1 MRKAR
6 SLVPFILLFGLLC
19 ANCHRKDAESER
31 TPVRKS
37 IVASDTILSGMI
49 EGLLP
54 SEDFEVPSILPPDQ
68 CPGHYDVKLSDIAKV
83 KQADLVV
90 SFIGMPYMLLVEVDA
105 DKQLM
110 IDSKGRNWMAPD
122 SYIAGM
128 KLLAEELSK
137 RFPDHRKQIAL
148 RLDKG
153 CLEVEGMKKILGD
166 RLKRSGVYQKPILAS
181 FMLVEPLEWMGFQV
195 VGKYGR
201 PESIS
206 AKEVVDLTRVGREK
220 KAYMVADNLQSG
232 PDAGRG
238 IAEALGAPHVVL
250 SNFPMENGYVHTL
263 RDNVDAV
270 LAAMSAQ

>member
-1 MRKAR
+1 
-6 SLVPFILLFGLLC
+6 
-19 ANCHRKDAESER
+19 
-31 TPVRKS
+31 
-37 IVASDTILSGMI
+37 VASDTILSGMI

-54 SEDFEVPSILPPDQ
+54 SEDFEVTSILPPDQ

-90 SFIGMPYMLLVEVDA
+90 SFIGMPYMRRAEVDA
-105 DKQLM
+105 DKQLL

-166 RLKRSGVYQKPILAS
+166 RLKRSAVFQKPILAS

-220 KAYMVADNLQSG
+220 KAYMVVDNLQSG